1 MRILSCS
8 LTLSDLKRGS
18 QLKTRDSSNDPQAA
32 TYILAT
38 SRTNKGVK
46 RHDRCNSKKYA
57 QYVHRIQKG
66 SVALTT
72 VTKVPHPTFTRD
84 RAIRHQRVARLRAQ
98 TCVATRASRPARPF
112 PAPSLIHPDAATA
125 RLSHVRR

>member
-72 VTKVPHPTFTRD
+72 VTKVPPSYLHSGSRHSPSTSRTPP
-84 RAIRHQRVARLRAQ
+84 RANL
-98 TCVATRASRPARPF
+98 
-112 PAPSLIHPDAATA
+112 
-125 RLSHVRR
+125 